1 MLASAG
7 LIAACV
13 ILITLSMLFSI
24 SESSFLAMNKL
35 RLRILRGK
43 KDKRALRCGKLLDKK
58 ELLINTL
65 LVANDFVNILLSS
78 LLTALSLR
86 LFGEKGVGIAT
97 LTVTLLLLIFG
108 EITPKTLS
116 TRNPDIIAYNLSL
129 FVSIVVVIMRPAV
142 FVFTAVSNIVLKL
155 RKINT
160 AKPVRSYTEEDI
172 KQFIDA
178 GWETG
183 ILERDEK
190 NMMRRV
196 FKFTDLEARDVMIP
210 RTQIAALPE
219 NCAYKDILELAQ
231 RTHFSYFP
239 VYHGNL
245 DHIVGVLYL
254 KDLLKFSDNGKNFD
268 IKKAVR
274 TPLFILG
281 TKKISSVQQLFREHG
296 QAAAIIT
303 DEYSGTFGFLTQ
315 TDIYREIFG
324 AEDKNAQRRNV
335 QTFSDLTELKDK
347 SDFVIDGSILLADLK
362 ESLGL
367 KLESEYNETL
377 SGWITEKLG
386 RIAKKGDSV
395 ESGEFKFTVD
405 LMRKRRIA
413 KVHVQN
419 VSLNADNAD
428 NEKTERQ
435 S

>member
-160 AKPVRSYTEEDI
+160 AKPVLSYTEEDI

-315 TDIYREIFG
+315 TDIYR

-419 VSLNADNAD
+419 VSLNADN
-428 NEKTERQ
+428 EKMEIHP
-435 S
+435 